1 MIQPVLWCALLA
13 ALGGCNSTDYDAS
26 RVFRYNESANLTSL
40 DPAFARTLEP
50 MWVVDQLYDGLVE
63 LDANLN
69 VHSKVSENRRDPL
82 VMSIKPEAPAVI

>member
-1 MIQPVLWCALLA
+1 MIQPVLWCAIWV

-50 MWVVDQLYDGLVE
+50 M
-63 LDANLN
+63 
-69 VHSKVSENRRDPL
+69 
-82 VMSIKPEAPAVI
+82 